1 MNPQKGGETRTMN
14 QFSVKL
20 WQKADID
27 GFFGL
32 FTNNLTNLL
41 VMAGLLISIDF
52 PAQIT
57 YGRILPAVGL
67 SIFVSSIIYTT
78 MAYNLA
84 KREKRNSVT
93 ALPSGTSV
101 PHMFLIVYL
110 IMGPVYWK
118 TGDPYLAWF
127 AGLAWCFVEGIIELS
142 GSLIGPKVRKILPR
156 AAMLG
161 SLAGASLTFI
171 VMSPAMQTFDLSY
184 IGFVSLI
191 IILIGWFGKV
201 KLPFNIPVGLFAII
215 IGTIIGWV
223 SGIMEVK
230 AVTDTLQ
237 QIEVVVPTFSVS
249 RIINGFS
256 DAAPFLIAAIPLGI
270 YNFFE
275 TIDNIESAE
284 VAGDHY
290 STRNALIADGSTSI
304 LASLFGSPFPTA
316 VFIGHVGWKEAGAR
330 IGYSWATGLAVL
342 LLTSFGLISLLLTV
356 IPIVAVVPI
365 LIYIGLQIGA
375 QAFQHIELKYA
386 PAVIIAIIPWLANW
400 GQNIV
405 DTALTSANTSA
416 EEIGF
421 STIANAGLEYSGL
434 ISLGT
439 GAIII
444 GMLWASILVY
454 IIDQKFK
461 NASIV
466 CFIGAALSFFGVIHE
481 ATVGWAAGIETSF
494 SYVVIALI
502 LLAINYTGSRK
513 NIQEEI

>member
-1 MNPQKGGETRTMN
+1 MN
-14 QFSVKL
+14 QFRVRL

-41 VMAGLLISIDF
+41 VMAGLLISIGF
-52 PAQIT
+52 PANIT

-67 SIFVSSIIYTT
+67 SIFVSSIIYTW

-84 KREKRNSVT
+84 KKEKRNTVT

-127 AGLAWCFVEGIIELS
+127 AGLAWGFVEGVVELS
-142 GSLIGPKVRKILPR
+142 GSLIGPKLRKILPR

-171 VMSPAMQTFDLSY
+171 VMSPAMQTFDLPY

-191 IILIGWFGKV
+191 IILIGWYGKV
-201 KLPFNIPVGLFAII
+201 KLPFHIPVGLFAII
-215 IGTIIGWV
+215 VGSVIGWF
-223 SGIMEVK
+223 SGVMDLK
-230 AVTDTLQ
+230 AVTTTMQ
-237 QIEVVVPTFSVS
+237 QIEFVAPTFSIT
-249 RIINGFS
+249 RIMDGFS
-256 DAAPFLIAAIPLGI
+256 QAAPFLIAAIPLGI

-284 VAGDHY
+284 VAGDSY
-290 STRNALIADGSTSI
+290 STKQALVADGSTSI

-330 IGYSWATGLAVL
+330 LGYAWATGLAVL
-342 LLTSFGLISLLLTV
+342 ALTWFGLISLLLTI
-356 IPIVAVVPI
+356 IPIEAVVPI
-365 LIYIGLQIGA
+365 LIYIGLTIGA
-375 QAFQHIELKYA
+375 QAFQHVERKYA
-386 PAVIIAIIPWLANW
+386 PAVILAMIPWLANW

-405 DTALTSANTSA
+405 DTAFSSANTSA
-416 EEIGF
+416 EAVGF
-421 STIANAGLEYSGL
+421 QTIMDAGLEYSGL

-439 GAIII
+439 GAIIV
-444 GMLWASILVY
+444 GMIWASILVY
-454 IIDQKFK
+454 IIDQNFK
-461 NASIV
+461 NASVV
-466 CFIGAALSFFGVIHE
+466 CWIAAFLSFFGVIQE
-481 ATVGWAAGIETSF
+481 ATVGWAVGIESAI
-494 SYVVIALI
+494 SYIVIG
-502 LLAINYTGSRK
+502 LLLLLFHFKKQNN

>member
-1 MNPQKGGETRTMN
+1 MN
-14 QFSVKL
+14 QFKVKL

-41 VMAGLLISIDF
+41 VMAGLLVSIDF
-52 PAQIT
+52 PGQII

-67 SIFVSSIIYTT
+67 SIFISSLIYTW

-84 KREKRNSVT
+84 KKEQRQTVT

-127 AGLAWCFVEGIIELS
+127 AGLAWCFVEGIVELS

-201 KLPFNIPVGLFAII
+201 RLPFNIPVGLFAII
-215 IGTIIGWV
+215 VGTIIGWF

-230 AVTDTLQ
+230 VVTDTLQ
-237 QIEVVVPTFSVS
+237 QIDLLTPTFSVA
-249 RIINGFS
+249 RVVDGFS
-256 DAAPFLIAAIPLGI
+256 NAAPFLIAAIPLGI

-284 VAGDHY
+284 VAGDKY
-290 STRNALIADGSTSI
+290 STKQALIADGSTSI

-342 LLTSFGLISLLLTV
+342 LLTWFGLISLLLTI
-356 IPIVAVVPI
+356 IPIVAVIPI

-375 QAFQHIELKYA
+375 QAFQHVDLKYA
-386 PAVIIAIIPWLANW
+386 PAVIFAIIPWLANW

-405 DTALTSANTSA
+405 DSAFTSVGTSA
-416 EEIGF
+416 EAVGF
-421 STIANAGLEYSGL
+421 NVIADAGLEYSGL

-444 GMLWASILVY
+444 GMLWASVLVY
-454 IIDQKFK
+454 IIDQNFK
-461 NASIV
+461 NAAITCLVGS
-466 CFIGAALSFFGVIHE
+466 GLSFFGIIHE
-481 ATVGWAAGIETSF
+481 ATVGWATGLETAI
-494 SYVVIALI
+494 SYLAIAVI
-502 LLAINYTGSRK
+502 LLLIHYK
-513 NIQEEI
+513 NFKKPIQEEL